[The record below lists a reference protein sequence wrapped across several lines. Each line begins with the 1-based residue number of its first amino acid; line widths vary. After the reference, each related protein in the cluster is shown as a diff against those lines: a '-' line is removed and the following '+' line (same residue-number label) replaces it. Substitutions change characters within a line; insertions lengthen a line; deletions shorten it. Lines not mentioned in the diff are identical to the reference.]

1 MLDGHVD
8 DRHDHLGDQKP
19 PLKTRPVT
27 SCSMCRQQKVKC
39 DAGKQYPN
47 ACTRCAKLNKHCVVD
62 PLFKPP
68 KGSQLKSLMDDV
80 QKLRQEISRL
90 REPQLAQMPIHAHQ
104 QQQQHSPHVQH
115 TSFVTGHP
123 APHSGAGHP
132 GGLPGTNSHAP
143 HAMHSLPHHM
153 APAHVSSPVPGPPVQ
168 PQTPGGGPNQTMV
181 PPLQP
186 LHTTHQVPQPGPAL
200 APIQTQVQTQTQNPS
215 HTSQTVAVSSAAS
228 ASSYTLN
235 GVTLEADRVS
245 RLHKRFVERYLPY
258 LPILETHSPEEL
270 YEQSKLLFWTVMVT
284 ACQSDPSPASYNQ
297 LWPHVK
303 QLIIET
309 CWLHTPRSTHVVQAL
324 MVLATW
330 PLPNMKILDD
340 WSYRLI
346 GLAKNISLQL
356 GLHRGE
362 FVSEFSRSQVRMTD
376 AVKWRTRS
384 WMAIF
389 FLEQVWCSS
398 LGLPPTHQA
407 DSLINDA
414 SKHNDPFAVL
424 IRLSAFCS
432 RLINLVGN
440 SQSSADGLIPY
451 DDRLNVLA
459 VLNNE
464 LDILTQQLDLSEPS
478 TEMYYLNIR
487 LMIAVFSFI
496 GGTDTRFIMGAY
508 NAATRAVSILCG
520 LPYQITQYPI
530 WMRQCA
536 SFAATVLFRLHLSPY
551 LLPKFHEAAR
561 GSVVALHAKFK
572 QMVALWPVDNDISR
586 IAKVVEK
593 LNRTIVTNPDLF
605 KTPGIVSRMRSHL
618 SASLFY
624 ELIWIIHEAQ
634 RRNGNSTSQN
644 PSNTNTGRNTPI
656 MPHGAHGNGSSN
668 STHGNTSAA
677 AHGNNNNGQ
686 TNGATK
692 MPSRT
697 DTGEDSTMAPLQ
709 LERPQPIKDEQQFG
723 DFGFPP
729 DLGVMDIMQDWMDGK
744 GDDFL
749 GWMDVNLSPEF

>member
-1 MLDGHVD
+1 MKRPLSESPEAHVD
-8 DRHDHLGDQKP
+8 DKP

-39 DAGKQYPN
+39 DAGKMYPN
-47 ACTRCAKLNKHCVVD
+47 ACTRCAKLGKHCVVD
-62 PLFKPP
+62 PLYKPP

-80 QKLRQEISRL
+80 HQLRAEIEML
-90 REPQLAQMPIHAHQ
+90 RKPT
-104 QQQQHSPHVQH
+104 HVQQSQSH
-115 TSFVTGHP
+115 QHIPQPHPGNPPHHPGMVVTGHP
-123 APHSGAGHP
+123 AHPMHPQHPLGDQHPHPVHPVQHPVHLGEPAQNPHSLGHV
-132 GGLPGTNSHAP
+132 LDSVN
-143 HAMHSLPHHM
+143 
-153 APAHVSSPVPGPPVQ
+153 
-168 PQTPGGGPNQTMV
+168 
-181 PPLQP
+181 
-186 LHTTHQVPQPGPAL
+186 HTHTSK
-200 APIQTQVQTQTQNPS
+200 PIQTT
-215 HTSQTVAVSSAAS
+215 TST
-228 ASSYTLN
+228 ASSSTYTLN
-235 GVTLEADRVS
+235 GVTLQSERVL

-284 ACQSDPSPASYNQ
+284 ACLSDPNPQQYNQ

-303 QLIIET
+303 NLIIET

-324 MVLATW
+324 LVLATW

-398 LGLPPTHQA
+398 LGLPPTTQA
-407 DSLINDA
+407 DSLINNA
-414 SKHNDPFAVL
+414 ATKLPSFSFSIL
-424 IRLSAFCS
+424 IKLSAFCS

-440 SQSSADGLIPY
+440 SQTSADGLIPY
-451 DDRLNVLA
+451 DDRINVLA
-459 VLNNE
+459 VINNE
-464 LDILTQQLDLSEPS
+464 LDIVVPTLDLSEPS
-478 TEMYYLNIR
+478 AEMYYLNIR

-496 GGTDTRFIMGAY
+496 GGTDTRFIMNAY

-536 SFAATVLFRLHLSPY
+536 SFAATVLFRLHLSPH
-551 LLPKFHEAAR
+551 LLPKYHEAAR

-572 QMVALWPVDNDISR
+572 QMVAHWPVDNDISR

-593 LNRTIVTNPDLF
+593 LNRTIVTNPELF

-634 RRNGNSTSQN
+634 RRNGGGGSQGVSTV
-644 PSNTNTGRNTPI
+644 NTGRNTPTT
-656 MPHGAHGNGSSN
+656 AQ
-668 STHGNTSAA
+668 AA
-677 AHGNNNNGQ
+677 VSVPVAVAAP
-686 TNGATK
+686 TNGAVK
-692 MPSRT
+692 Q
-697 DTGEDSTMAPLQ
+697 DENMAPLQ
-709 LERPQPIKDEQQFG
+709 LERPPAVVKDEQFN

>member
-1 MLDGHVD
+1 
-8 DRHDHLGDQKP
+8 
-19 PLKTRPVT
+19 
-27 SCSMCRQQKVKC
+27 MCRQQKVKC
-39 DAGKQYPN
+39 DAGKMYPN

-62 PLFKPP
+62 PLYKPP

-80 QKLRQEISRL
+80 HQLRQEIELL
-90 REPQLAQMPIHAHQ
+90 RQPRAAAGAIATAQTTGLVPPQASPPDHPHQMIPPHNTQHIHPTHPTHPNHLPHLPHPYPSHPHTQLPPLPTQTPAPTHLPPITVH
-104 QQQQHSPHVQH
+104 PNH
-115 TSFVTGHP
+115 TSKPVT
-123 APHSGAGHP
+123 
-132 GGLPGTNSHAP
+132 
-143 HAMHSLPHHM
+143 
-153 APAHVSSPVPGPPVQ
+153 
-168 PQTPGGGPNQTMV
+168 
-181 PPLQP
+181 
-186 LHTTHQVPQPGPAL
+186 TT
-200 APIQTQVQTQTQNPS
+200 T
-215 HTSQTVAVSSAAS
+215 S
-228 ASSYTLN
+228 ASPSSTYTLN
-235 GVTLEADRVS
+235 GVTLNNERVL

-284 ACQSDPSPASYNQ
+284 ACQSDPNPQQYNQ

-303 QLIIET
+303 NLIIET

-324 MVLATW
+324 LVLATW

-398 LGLPPTHQA
+398 LGLPPTTQA
-407 DSLINDA
+407 DSLINNA
-414 SKHNDPFAVL
+414 ATKLPSFSFSSL
-424 IRLSAFCS
+424 IKLSAFCS

-440 SQSSADGLIPY
+440 SQTSADGLIPY
-451 DDRLNVLA
+451 DDRINVLA
-459 VLNNE
+459 VINNE
-464 LDILTQQLDLSEPS
+464 LDLVAQQLDLSEPS
-478 TEMYYLNIR
+478 AEMYYLNIR

-496 GGTDTRFIMGAY
+496 GGTDTRFIMNAY
-508 NAATRAVSILCG
+508 NAATRAVAILCG

-536 SFAATVLFRLHLSPY
+536 SFAATVLFRLHLSPH
-551 LLPKFHEAAR
+551 LLPKYHDTAR

-572 QMVALWPVDNDISR
+572 QMVTHWPVDNDISR

-593 LNRTIVTNPDLF
+593 LNRTIVTNPELF

-634 RRNGNSTSQN
+634 RRNGGGTSQGV
-644 PSNTNTGRNTPI
+644 SNSGTGRNTPTQGGLGGVPAI
-656 MPHGAHGNGSSN
+656 TSSGSSN
-668 STHGNTSAA
+668 NNSNGNTSS
-677 AHGNNNNGQ
+677 NNGNGQ
-686 TNGATK
+686 TTTATNGGGVAAAA
-692 MPSRT
+692 PINGIIRT
-697 DTGEDSTMAPLQ
+697 DSDDPSMAPLQ
-709 LERPQPIKDEQQFG
+709 LERPPPVVKDEQFN

>member
-1 MLDGHVD
+1 MKRPATDSPEDCMLEPRAEDS
-8 DRHDHLGDQKP
+8 KP

-39 DAGKQYPN
+39 DAGKMYPN

-62 PLFKPP
+62 PMYKPP
-68 KGSQLKSLMDDV
+68 KGSQLKSVMDEV
-80 QKLRQEISRL
+80 QLLRNEI
-90 REPQLAQMPIHAHQ
+90 EI
-104 QQQQHSPHVQH
+104 H
-115 TSFVTGHP
+115 TSKPVT
-123 APHSGAGHP
+123 S
-132 GGLPGTNSHAP
+132 TTST
-143 HAMHSLPHHM
+143 
-153 APAHVSSPVPGPPVQ
+153 SS
-168 PQTPGGGPNQTMV
+168 
-181 PPLQP
+181 
-186 LHTTHQVPQPGPAL
+186 
-200 APIQTQVQTQTQNPS
+200 
-215 HTSQTVAVSSAAS
+215 SST
-228 ASSYTLN
+228 YTLN
-235 GVTLEADRVS
+235 GVTLNAERVV

-284 ACQSDPSPASYNQ
+284 ACLSDPNPQQYNQ

-303 QLIIET
+303 NLIIET

-324 MVLATW
+324 LVLATW

-398 LGLPPTHQA
+398 LGLPPTTQA
-407 DSLINDA
+407 DSLINNA
-414 SKHNDPFAVL
+414 ATKLPSFSFAIL

-440 SQSSADGLIPY
+440 SQTSADGLIPY
-451 DDRLNVLA
+451 DDRINVLA
-459 VLNNE
+459 VINNE
-464 LDILTQQLDLSEPS
+464 LDVLAQQLDLSEPS
-478 TEMYYLNIR
+478 AEMYYLNIR

-496 GGTDTRFIMGAY
+496 GGTDTRFIMNAY
-508 NAATRAVSILCG
+508 NAATRAVAILCG

-536 SFAATVLFRLHLSPY
+536 SFAATVLFRLHLSPH
-551 LLPKFHEAAR
+551 LLPKYHETAR

-572 QMVALWPVDNDISR
+572 QMVTHWPVDNDISR

-593 LNRTIVTNPDLF
+593 LNRTIVTNPELF

-634 RRNGNSTSQN
+634 RRNGGGNSQGVSTS
-644 PSNTNTGRNTPI
+644 NTGRNTPT
-656 MPHGAHGNGSSN
+656 PQQPAPPVSSN
-668 STHGNTSAA
+668 STSASVPNA
-677 AHGNNNNGQ
+677 PPNGSAPI
-686 TNGATK
+686 NGILKDA
-692 MPSRT
+692 
-697 DTGEDSTMAPLQ
+697 DDSMAPLQ
-709 LERPQPIKDEQQFG
+709 LERPPVVKDEQFN
-723 DFGFPP
+723 DFGFPS
-729 DLGVMDIMQDWMDGK
+729 DLGVIDIMQDWMDGK

>member
-1 MLDGHVD
+1 MKRPATDSPEEYGDDRLDGA
-8 DRHDHLGDQKP
+8 KP

-39 DAGKQYPN
+39 DAGKMYPN

-62 PLFKPP
+62 PLYKPP

-80 QKLRQEISRL
+80 HQLRQEIEML
-90 REPQLAQMPIHAHQ
+90 RQPQQPAPVQTPVSVPPVTQMEQ
-104 QQQQHSPHVQH
+104 QQQQQSELHQMIPPQNHTHHPHHILHAPPHTPYPPHPHTQLPPLPQQPQAQIQAQIQEQSHPPHLPPITIHPNH
-115 TSFVTGHP
+115 TSKPVT
-123 APHSGAGHP
+123 
-132 GGLPGTNSHAP
+132 
-143 HAMHSLPHHM
+143 
-153 APAHVSSPVPGPPVQ
+153 
-168 PQTPGGGPNQTMV
+168 
-181 PPLQP
+181 
-186 LHTTHQVPQPGPAL
+186 TT
-200 APIQTQVQTQTQNPS
+200 T
-215 HTSQTVAVSSAAS
+215 S
-228 ASSYTLN
+228 ASPSSTYTLN
-235 GVTLEADRVS
+235 GVTLNNERVL

-284 ACQSDPSPASYNQ
+284 ACQSDPNPQQYNQ

-303 QLIIET
+303 NLIIET

-324 MVLATW
+324 LVLATW

-398 LGLPPTHQA
+398 LGLPPTTQA
-407 DSLINDA
+407 DSLINNA
-414 SKHNDPFAVL
+414 ATKLPSFSFSILV
-424 IRLSAFCS
+424 RLSAFCS

-440 SQSSADGLIPY
+440 SQTSADGLIPY
-451 DDRLNVLA
+451 DDRINVLA
-459 VLNNE
+459 VINNE
-464 LDILTQQLDLSEPS
+464 LDIVAQQLDLSEPS
-478 TEMYYLNIR
+478 AEMYYLNIR

-496 GGTDTRFIMGAY
+496 GGTDTRFIMNAY
-508 NAATRAVSILCG
+508 NAATRAVAILCG

-536 SFAATVLFRLHLSPY
+536 SFAATVLFRLHLSPH
-551 LLPKFHEAAR
+551 LLPKYHETAR

-572 QMVALWPVDNDISR
+572 QMVAHWPVDNDISR

-593 LNRTIVTNPDLF
+593 LNRTIVTNPELF

-624 ELIWIIHEAQ
+624 ELVWIIHEAQ
-634 RRNGNSTSQN
+634 RRNGGGNSQGVSTS
-644 PSNTNTGRNTPI
+644 NTGGRNTPTQQTASSSVAALTNNSSNGGNTA
-656 MPHGAHGNGSSN
+656 GAGTATNGGGATAAPSTNGSS
-668 STHGNTSAA
+668 GAA
-677 AHGNNNNGQ
+677 PINGIIK
-686 TNGATK
+686 TDSDDPD
-692 MPSRT
+692 PS
-697 DTGEDSTMAPLQ
+697 MAPLQ
-709 LERPQPIKDEQQFG
+709 LERPPVVKDEQFN

>member
-1 MLDGHVD
+1 MKRPATDSPEEYGE
-8 DRHDHLGDQKP
+8 DRHPVDPSKP
-19 PLKTRPVT
+19 QPLKTRPVT

-39 DAGKQYPN
+39 DAGKMYPN

-62 PLFKPP
+62 PLYKPP

-80 QKLRQEISRL
+80 HQLRQEIELL
-90 REPQLAQMPIHAHQ
+90 RQPQNQSHVTQPVPHVTQVPGHVLHVQSVPNHVPPSHDMIPHSQNPSQNPHHSPQ
-104 QQQQHSPHVQH
+104 NTHNPSHSPHNTHNPSPHNPSPHNPSPHNPSPHNPFPTLPPLPTHLPPITVHRTH
-115 TSFVTGHP
+115 TSKPVT
-123 APHSGAGHP
+123 
-132 GGLPGTNSHAP
+132 
-143 HAMHSLPHHM
+143 
-153 APAHVSSPVPGPPVQ
+153 
-168 PQTPGGGPNQTMV
+168 
-181 PPLQP
+181 
-186 LHTTHQVPQPGPAL
+186 TT
-200 APIQTQVQTQTQNPS
+200 T
-215 HTSQTVAVSSAAS
+215 S
-228 ASSYTLN
+228 ASPSSTYTLN
-235 GVTLEADRVS
+235 GVTLNNERVV

-284 ACQSDPSPASYNQ
+284 ACQSDPNPQQYNQ

-303 QLIIET
+303 NLIIET

-324 MVLATW
+324 LVLATW

-398 LGLPPTHQA
+398 LGLPPTTQA
-407 DSLINDA
+407 DSLINNA
-414 SKHNDPFAVL
+414 ATKLPSFSFSILV
-424 IRLSAFCS
+424 RLSAFCS

-440 SQSSADGLIPY
+440 SQTSADGLIPY
-451 DDRLNVLA
+451 DDRINVLA
-459 VLNNE
+459 VINNE
-464 LDILTQQLDLSEPS
+464 LDIVAQQLDLSEPS
-478 TEMYYLNIR
+478 AEMYYLNIR

-496 GGTDTRFIMGAY
+496 GGTDTRFIMSAY
-508 NAATRAVSILCG
+508 NAATRAVAILCG

-536 SFAATVLFRLHLSPY
+536 SFAATVLFRLHLSPH
-551 LLPKFHEAAR
+551 LLPKYHETAR

-572 QMVALWPVDNDISR
+572 QMVTHWPVDNDISR

-593 LNRTIVTNPDLF
+593 LNRTIVTNPELF

-634 RRNGNSTSQN
+634 RRNGGGNSQGV
-644 PSNTNTGRNTPI
+644 SNSGTGRNTPTQQTSV
-656 MPHGAHGNGSSN
+656 ASLANGNGSSSN
-668 STHGNTSAA
+668 GTAVPATPATNGSAA
-677 AHGNNNNGQ
+677 PVNGIIK
-686 TNGATK
+686 GPDDPD
-692 MPSRT
+692 PS
-697 DTGEDSTMAPLQ
+697 MAPLQ
-709 LERPQPIKDEQQFG
+709 LERPAVVKDEQFN